1 MLHESR
7 EATHFPDCMRYVQE
21 GAETHLVR
29 LARPDAPAVTSER
42 PTPDHIIFAYDYTGV
57 FDPAE

>member
-1 MLHESR
+1 
-7 EATHFPDCMRYVQE
+7 MRYVHE
-21 GAETHLVR
+21 GVETRLVR

-42 PTPDHIIFAYDYTGV
+42 LTPDHIIFAYDYTGV